1 MEQLACIMEVNGTPP
16 SDFVAISNRKKMFF
30 DSQGQPRIVPNSR
43 GKKRRPSTKELG
55 TMINCNDKGFVD
67 FLKGC
72 LRWDPRTR
80 FKPED
85 AIQHEWVLEGL
96 QGQHAPSG
104 AKTSRDGSRSSNN
117 SGGTSKHRSNNNNNN
132 NTDSEGKS
140 LPSIGNKTHRAAKQE
155 HVSYF

>member
-1 MEQLACIMEVNGTPP
+1 MGEVFGTPP
-16 SDFVAISNRKKMFF
+16 AELVAISNRKKMFF

-55 TMINCNDKGFVD
+55 TILSCNDQGFVS

-72 LRWDPRTR
+72 LRWDPRMR

-96 QGQHAPSG
+96 QGHGVRQKRLGTGRVRATAPP
-104 AKTSRDGSRSSNN
+104 RPR
-117 SGGTSKHRSNNNNNN
+117 RC
-132 NTDSEGKS
+132 
-140 LPSIGNKTHRAAKQE
+140 R
-155 HVSYF
+155 